1 MKSGNHFGSWLLVV
15 LLTAGAINEIM
26 PPQGTP
32 LIDQFEQEAVG
43 TEENSATLAKILADA
58 REMEANSPG
67 RSYANLFD
75 AIGTNDIRPY
85 FSGIKLAE
93 DEEQPTKAIL
103 NQLQKDAAG
112 QIRLGLDLQG
122 GMSFTVAMETNA
134 ISGDRKQ
141 VVLEQ
146 AMGVLRSRV
155 DRFGVAEPLL
165 QTRGENEITIEMPG
179 LSEMDYQSV
188 REILSRPAFLEFRMV
203 HPRSAEL
210 IARGFPVPGYEIL
223 TERRKSE
230 LAGEPDSLVEY
241 LVKRESEK
249 GLGGKHINRA
259 AVYPNSMTG
268 QPEIDFELTT
278 EGAALFA
285 EITRENVGQQLAII
299 LDGELKSAPVIRG
312 PIEGGRGQISGD
324 YDTREAIELA
334 NVLENPLEAP
344 VRIVE
349 ESSTGPTLGR
359 DSVAKGIK
367 ASYLGLIAVAAFM
380 LVYYLAAGMI
390 ANVALC
396 LNLVILLG
404 VLCNIDATLTLPG
417 IAGIVLTVG
426 MAVDANVLIFE
437 RIREELSHNKSVKG
451 SISAGFSKAFGTI
464 VDANVT
470 TLIASIILINM
481 GKGPVK
487 GFGITLTIGIVASM
501 FTAFFVT
508 RLFFTHFLM
517 RDHAKSVS
525 IGKGIAYFHRNT
537 FDFMKW
543 QKPAFILSGVILV
556 IGLFSGIARQGG
568 VFGVDFAGGDSMLYS
583 FKNKVPVE
591 DLRASVASLEVGD
604 AKITYKQ
611 DYGTQVET
619 LEVTTPFD
627 QGDKVTN
634 ALKEQYADAGFVLEK
649 TSRVGGSVGAEIQ
662 RNAIVSLSLAL
673 LGILFYVALRY
684 EFSFAIGAVM
694 AVLHDVLVTLGIFF
708 FFGRELN
715 APMVAAI
722 LTIIGFSINDT
733 IVIFDRIR
741 EDLKL
746 GAKGSFKEIMNRAIN
761 ETLSRTVITSGTTL
775 LAALALFIFGGP
787 VINDFAFT
795 FVVGVIAGT
804 YSSIYIAASLVLWKT
819 GGEKPKLMT
828 SDVSE
833 EITYTA
839 EAGA

>member
-1 MKSGNHFGSWLLVV
+1 
-15 LLTAGAINEIM
+15 
-26 PPQGTP
+26 
-32 LIDQFEQEAVG
+32 
-43 TEENSATLAKILADA
+43 
-58 REMEANSPG
+58 
-67 RSYANLFD
+67 
-75 AIGTNDIRPY
+75 
-85 FSGIKLAE
+85 
-93 DEEQPTKAIL
+93 
-103 NQLQKDAAG
+103 
-112 QIRLGLDLQG
+112 
-122 GMSFTVAMETNA
+122 
-134 ISGDRKQ
+134 
-141 VVLEQ
+141 
-146 AMGVLRSRV
+146 
-155 DRFGVAEPLL
+155 
-165 QTRGENEITIEMPG
+165 MPG
-179 LSEMDYQSV
+179 LSELDYQSV
-188 REILSRPAFLEFRMV
+188 GEILTRPAYLEFRMV
-203 HPRSAEL
+203 HERSQEL
-210 IARGFPVPGYEIL
+210 LARGFPVPGYEVL

-230 LAGEPDSLVEY
+230 IAGEADALVEY
-241 LVKRESEK
+241 LVKREPEQ
-249 GLGGKHINRA
+249 GLTGTHIERA
-259 AVYPNSMTG
+259 AVYPNPMTG
-268 QPEIDFELTT
+268 EPEIDFTLTS

-285 EITRENVGQQLAII
+285 SITRANVGRQLAIV

-312 PIEGGRGQISGD
+312 AIEQGRGQISGD
-324 YDTREAIELA
+324 YDVREAIELA

-359 DSVAKGIK
+359 DSIEK
-367 ASYLGLIAVAAFM
+367 ASGASLWGMIAVAVFM
-380 LVYYLAAGMI
+380 LIYYAVAGLI

-396 LNLVILLG
+396 LNLIILLG

-437 RIREELSHNKSVKG
+437 RIREELRHNKSVKG
-451 SISAGFSKAFGTI
+451 AISAGFSKAFGTI
-464 VDANVT
+464 IDANVT
-470 TLIASIILINM
+470 TLIASVILIYM

-487 GFGITLTIGIVASM
+487 GFGVTLTIGIVASL

-508 RLFFTHFLM
+508 KLFFAQFFV
-517 RDHAKSVS
+517 RDGAKSVS
-525 IGKGIAYFHRNT
+525 IGTLACFNNSR

-543 QKPAFILSGVILV
+543 QKPAFIISAIVLV
-556 IGLFSGIARQGG
+556 IGLASGFARKDG

-583 FKNKVPVE
+583 FQQKVAVE
-591 DLRASVASLEVGD
+591 ELRSAVGALEVGD
-604 AKITYKQ
+604 AKIAYKR
-611 DYGTQVET
+611 DYGTQEET
-619 LEVTTPFD
+619 LEVTTAFD
-627 QGDKVTN
+627 QGEGDSGNQGAVRGCR
-634 ALKEQYADAGFVLEK
+634 LCFGK
-649 TSRVGGSVGAEIQ
+649 TSRVGGSVGSEIQ
-662 RNAIVSLSLAL
+662 KSAIIALSLAL

-694 AVLHDVLVTLGIFF
+694 AVLHDILVTLGLFF
-708 FFGRELN
+708 LAGRELN

-746 GAKGSFKEIMNRAIN
+746 GAKGSFKDIMNRAIN

-828 SDVSE
+828 SDVTE
-833 EITYTA
+833 EAPYPA
-839 EAGA
+839 EAGAPI